1 MKRTIIHF
9 IVVLVSSIGIWAQ
22 ASAQPYTSIR
32 PGERWLDTS
41 GRPIQA
47 HAPQIFMKDGVYYWY
62 GENKERTTMGSNV
75 WTWGIRAYR
84 STDFYNWQDMGL
96 IIEPDTINPLSPLHY
111 SQTLDRPHI
120 LYNKATRKWVCWIKS
135 MDTDGYFIVLQAD
148 RFEGPYTL
156 VRSFKPEGFGV
167 GDFDMWQ
174 DPASGK
180 AYVWFERPHW
190 EMICAELTDDYLGTN
205 GRFSEHFVGIRPPYT
220 REAPTHFMWR
230 GRHYLFTS
238 GTTGYVPNP
247 SQVCVFDDPH
257 GDYVDLGS
265 PHIDDKYEDSFGSQ
279 ICCVIQIPVI
289 QESSNSSLIT
299 HHSSLYVALADRW
312 LPSIWQTDV
321 PQRTL
326 KNKEKAYLNH
336 QPFDRDFSQPQVK
349 DKTGVRRN
357 KWDTTQDARY
367 VFLPV
372 TFDEQG
378 KPTIE
383 WRDEWRVEDYLIPT
397 RQQVGPQAMTN
408 DIAPIAAPF
417 PMPQLQRPDI
427 KGKKIVVRMN
437 RQGMS
442 TQAIQRAI
450 DRASAQGGG
459 VVVIPAGRWQSGRI
473 TLKSGVELHLSEGCE
488 LHFSGQIKDYLPVVF
503 TRDEGIEIMSLG
515 AFIYANGAHN
525 IALTGKGRIVGPSTD
540 CEIYQI
546 NKEKA
551 LNIETIVTSPDMP
564 VSERVFDGLA
574 HSGEVFLPKS
584 VAPINCSN
592 VLIEGITIDQSL
604 YWNVVPQYCDS
615 VIIRGVTVN
624 SFGHGRTDGIDIESS
639 KNVLVEYCQL
649 DCQDDCYTMKSGRNG
664 DGLRVNRPTEN
675 VVLRYNLALRGAG
688 GIVCGTEMSAG
699 VRNVYM
705 HDCVF
710 DGTDQAFR
718 FKTLR
723 ARGGGLE
730 NINVERVR
738 ARVLH
743 YAFYCDMLGSIKW
756 GGELAKR
763 FPAPDV
769 YPLSDKP
776 SPTTP
781 DFRTITVSDV
791 VIDDCDQLV
800 KCIGLPERP
809 LRNVL
814 FRNVKGHA
822 RSFIWLRDVK
832 SFVLQNVDVTVDD
845 PEARIDGCEGIML
858 LDTRLN
864 GKAPQAVNYEGKPSQ
879 QIIITK

>member
-299 HHSSLYVALADRW
+299 HHSSLFTLRRSCRPLAALHLADGR
-312 LPSIWQTDV
+312 PPAHT
-321 PQRTL
+321 
-326 KNKEKAYLNH
+326 E
-336 QPFDRDFSQPQVK
+336 
-349 DKTGVRRN
+349 
-357 KWDTTQDARY
+357 
-367 VFLPV
+367 
-372 TFDEQG
+372 EQG
-378 KPTIE
+378 ESLSEPPALRPRLQSAAGE
-383 WRDEWRVEDYLIPT
+383 GQDGRAA
-397 RQQVGPQAMTN
+397 QQVGHHP
-408 DIAPIAAPF
+408 
-417 PMPQLQRPDI
+417 
-427 KGKKIVVRMN
+427 
-437 RQGMS
+437 
-442 TQAIQRAI
+442 
-450 DRASAQGGG
+450 
-459 VVVIPAGRWQSGRI
+459 
-473 TLKSGVELHLSEGCE
+473 GC
-488 LHFSGQIKDYLPVVF
+488 
-503 TRDEGIEIMSLG
+503 
-515 AFIYANGAHN
+515 
-525 IALTGKGRIVGPSTD
+525 
-540 CEIYQI
+540 
-546 NKEKA
+546 
-551 LNIETIVTSPDMP
+551 
-564 VSERVFDGLA
+564 
-574 HSGEVFLPKS
+574 
-584 VAPINCSN
+584 
-592 VLIEGITIDQSL
+592 
-604 YWNVVPQYCDS
+604 
-615 VIIRGVTVN
+615 
-624 SFGHGRTDGIDIESS
+624 
-639 KNVLVEYCQL
+639 
-649 DCQDDCYTMKSGRNG
+649 
-664 DGLRVNRPTEN
+664 
-675 VVLRYNLALRGAG
+675 
-688 GIVCGTEMSAG
+688 
-699 VRNVYM
+699 
-705 HDCVF
+705 
-710 DGTDQAFR
+710 
-718 FKTLR
+718 
-723 ARGGGLE
+723 
-730 NINVERVR
+730 
-738 ARVLH
+738 
-743 YAFYCDMLGSIKW
+743 
-756 GGELAKR
+756 
-763 FPAPDV
+763 
-769 YPLSDKP
+769 
-776 SPTTP
+776 
-781 DFRTITVSDV
+781 
-791 VIDDCDQLV
+791 
-800 KCIGLPERP
+800 P
-809 LRNVL
+809 LRL
-814 FRNVKGHA
+814 PA
-822 RSFIWLRDVK
+822 RHVRR
-832 SFVLQNVDVTVDD
+832 
-845 PEARIDGCEGIML
+845 AG
-858 LDTRLN
+858 
-864 GKAPQAVNYEGKPSQ
+864 QAHHRVA
-879 QIIITK
+879 